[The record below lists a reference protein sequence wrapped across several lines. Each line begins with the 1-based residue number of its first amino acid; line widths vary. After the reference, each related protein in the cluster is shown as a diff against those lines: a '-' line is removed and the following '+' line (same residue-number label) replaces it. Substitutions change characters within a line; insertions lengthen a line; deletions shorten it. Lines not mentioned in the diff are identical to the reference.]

1 MGGGG
6 GYVLFILVHIYMYNA
21 SFEMHTCSLNT
32 SDKIWI
38 VCLICTFCN
47 SQYTVKN
54 KNINHQLLDMR
65 NSTEFTPEMYL

>member
-1 MGGGG
+1 MF
-6 GYVLFILVHIYMYNA
+6 YLYSIYTYNA
-21 SFEMHTCSLNT
+21 SFGMHTCSLHT
-32 SDKIWI
+32 SSDKIWM
-38 VCLICTFCN
+38 VCLICMFCN